1 MAEPPVESKHETRD
15 LSFRTIALFAASLI
29 FILAIV
35 SIGLL
40 VLFSALA
47 TGQAK
52 SDVLPS
58 KVTPQL
64 PPEPRLEVVPGGDLH
79 VLQATEDKQLSTYG
93 WVDRK
98 QGIVHIPIDQA
109 MQLLAKQGLPSSSQT
124 PQRLE
129 F

>member
-15 LSFRTIALFAASLI
+15 FSFRTIALFAASLI
-29 FILAIV
+29 LVLAIV

-58 KVTPQL
+58 MVTPQL
-64 PPEPRLEVVPGGDLH
+64 PPKPRLEVEPGGDLQ
-79 VLQATEDKQLSTYG
+79 VLRATEDKQLSTYG

-98 QGIVHIPIDQA
+98 RGTVHIPIDQA
-109 MQLLAKQGLPSSSQT
+109 MQLLAKQGLPLSSQK